1 MPELTLD
8 RITKHFKNKIAVDNV
23 SLTLREG
30 VYGFLGAIGAGKTT
44 AAHGMRRSET
54 DGWRNP
60 LQRYG
65 NRQA

>member
-30 VYGFLGAIGAGKTT
+30 VYGFLGANEIGR
-44 AAHGMRRSET
+44 AHV
-54 DGWRNP
+54 
-60 LQRYG
+60 
-65 NRQA
+65 